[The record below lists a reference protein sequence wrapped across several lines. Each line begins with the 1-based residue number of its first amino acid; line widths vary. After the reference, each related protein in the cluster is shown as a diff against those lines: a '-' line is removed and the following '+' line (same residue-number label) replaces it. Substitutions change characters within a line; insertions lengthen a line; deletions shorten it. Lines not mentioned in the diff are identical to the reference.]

1 MENKKRIFE
10 EAVDSLNEECAKL
23 KVAEQLQALL
33 IKAALEQQL
42 DQQREAHQKQVSRI
56 FVLKTSLIKY
66 IYIPHFLQVAKLRDE
81 ITDKQTVIEDLRD
94 SKRELSQLTLIHE
107 QLVRDHERLKQEE
120 AVKNELLGANERREQ
135 VRSDMKVTFSL
146 V

>member
-23 KVAEQLQALL
+23 KVAELQALL

-120 AVKNELLGANERREQ
+120 VVKNELLDANERREQ